1 MATIEKKKVVTEFVV
16 HLQSGEY
23 EIIKEALDTFLDEQK
38 KIKEEQEKQEEDTE
52 FEEKYIKEVSRLK
65 KELDDAYDN
74 EWIMG

>member
-16 HLQSGEY
+16 HLQPGEY
-23 EIIKEALDTFLDEQK
+23 EIIKEALDIFLDEQK